1 MIAMYDPFNIL
12 LSIAA
17 SLGLS
22 QEQTAVGIGI
32 VAVTI
37 GFSVISLVKGNIG
50 AAIRLIALG
59 MAFVT
64 FALLSRVT
72 NIITGL

>member
-1 MIAMYDPFNIL
+1 MYDPFNIL

-32 VAVTI
+32 VAVII

-59 MAFVT
+59 MAFAT

-72 NIITGL
+72 GIISGL

>member
-1 MIAMYDPFNIL
+1 MYDPFNIL

-32 VAVTI
+32 IAVII
-37 GFSVISLVKGNIG
+37 GFSVISMVKGNIG
-50 AAIRLIALG
+50 AAIRLIGLGFAL
-59 MAFVT
+59 AT
-64 FALLSRVT
+64 FAVLSRVT
-72 NIITGL
+72 GIISGL